1 MQDAAVRNRVLI
13 VDDDPAV
20 RETFRRILCDA
31 GFQVLAVSS
40 GAAAL
45 ATLHD
50 DSTIG
55 LMLLDLE
62 MPEID
67 GATVRRTQLADP
79 QLSNVPTVIVSG
91 SGDLRINRADL
102 RADDYLAKPFLRR
115 QLLEVVS
122 RFCKPQRDSSNL

>member
-1 MQDAAVRNRVLI
+1 MPDASFRNRVLI

-20 RETFRRILCDA
+20 RETFRRILVDA
-31 GFQVLAVSS
+31 GFQVMAVSG

-50 DSTIG
+50 DPTIG

-62 MPEID
+62 MPEVD
-67 GATVRRTQLADP
+67 GLAVRRAQLADP
-79 QLSNVPTVIVSG
+79 QLSSVPTVIVSG
-91 SGDLRINRADL
+91 SGDLRSDWADL
-102 RADDYLAKPFLRR
+102 CADDYLPKPFLRR

-122 RFCKPQRDSSNL
+122 RYCKPERGSNL